1 VALRGMVACWAYP
14 WEAAMNGVLLEKRLA
29 TSAQA
34 LWNDSI
40 VGPAHAEMRLGRVV
54 IANGSRT
61 KWHLN

>member
-1 VALRGMVACWAYP
+1 
-14 WEAAMNGVLLEKRLA
+14 MNGVLLEKRLA

-40 VGPAHAEMRLGRVV
+40 VGPAHAEMRPGRVV

-61 KWHLN
+61 KWRLN